1 VRHRLNVMQ
10 GGASMAP
17 PVARCSN
24 GLSRAGA
31 YLHASL
37 AVQCFALAL
46 PLRGR
51 ICVRSRHLAR
61 GPSLVFSGI

>member
-1 VRHRLNVMQ
+1 
-10 GGASMAP
+10 MAP

-61 GPSLVFSGI
+61 GPSLVSSEI